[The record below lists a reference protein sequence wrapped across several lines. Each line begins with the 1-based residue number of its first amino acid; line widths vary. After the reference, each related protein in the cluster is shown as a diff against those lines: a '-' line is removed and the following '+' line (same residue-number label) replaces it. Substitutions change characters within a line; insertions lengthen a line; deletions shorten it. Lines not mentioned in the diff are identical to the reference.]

1 MIPSVNLKPLHWHP
15 YITPVEVADA
25 TPEQLAAMQVTP
37 SNKKVSEYVRT
48 LAHDPESYVARTVL
62 FNAIMYVEGGLD
74 RADREL
80 GALGASIVNGCKY
93 CAVVH
98 ARRHVQL
105 RKNSAVVSALYF
117 DKPETLSVRD
127 AAIDRFARRLSVTP
141 SQASGQDISALRDA
155 GMSDPEIID
164 LIHAISIFGW
174 ANRLMHVL
182 GHAGVEKK
190 GD

>member
-1 MIPSVNLKPLHWHP
+1 MIPLVTLKPLDWHP
-15 YITPVEVADA
+15 HIAPVEVETARAD
-25 TPEQLAAMQVTP
+25 QLEAMKITP
-37 SNKKVSEYVRT
+37 SNKKVSDYVRT
-48 LAHDPESYVARTVL
+48 LAHDPQSYVARTVL

-80 GALGASIVNGCKY
+80 GALGASMVNGCKY

-105 RKNSAVVSALYF
+105 TKNGKVVSALYF
-117 DKPETLSVRD
+117 DKAATLGARD
-127 AAIDRFARRLSVTP
+127 RAIYQFARRLSAAP
-141 SQASGQDISALRDA
+141 SEATREDIAALRA
-155 GMSDPEIID
+155 VGMSDVEIID

-182 GHAGVEKK
+182 GHADSGKS
-190 GD
+190 

>member
-1 MIPSVNLKPLHWHP
+1 MIPMVSLKPLHWHP
-15 YITPVEVADA
+15 YIAPVEVEEA
-25 TPEQLAAMQVTP
+25 TPAQLDAMKITP
-37 SNKKVSEYVRT
+37 SNKKISEYVRT
-48 LAHDPESYVARTVL
+48 LAHDPESYIARTVL

-98 ARRHVQL
+98 ARRHAQL
-105 RKNSAVVSALYF
+105 TKDEKVVSALWF
-117 DKPETLSVRD
+117 DKAELLGPRD
-127 AAIDRFARRLSVTP
+127 AAIYHFARRLSVTP
-141 SQASGQDISALRDA
+141 SQATAEDVAQLREA
-155 GMSDPEIID
+155 GLDDVEIID

-182 GHAGVEKK
+182 GHATVGK
-190 GD
+190 

>member
-1 MIPSVNLKPLHWHP
+1 MIPMVSLKPLHWHP
-15 YITPVEVADA
+15 YIAPVEVEKA
-25 TPEQLAAMQVTP
+25 TPAQLDAMKVTP
-37 SNKKVSEYVRT
+37 SNKKISEYVRT
-48 LAHDPESYVARTVL
+48 LAHDPESYIARTVL

-98 ARRHVQL
+98 ARRHAQL
-105 RKNSAVVSALYF
+105 TKDEKVVSALWF
-117 DKPETLSVRD
+117 DKAELLGPRD
-127 AAIDRFARRLSVTP
+127 AAIYRFARRLSVTP
-141 SQASGQDISALRDA
+141 SQATAEDVAQLREA
-155 GMSDPEIID
+155 GLDDVEIID

-182 GHAGVEKK
+182 GHATVGK
-190 GD
+190 